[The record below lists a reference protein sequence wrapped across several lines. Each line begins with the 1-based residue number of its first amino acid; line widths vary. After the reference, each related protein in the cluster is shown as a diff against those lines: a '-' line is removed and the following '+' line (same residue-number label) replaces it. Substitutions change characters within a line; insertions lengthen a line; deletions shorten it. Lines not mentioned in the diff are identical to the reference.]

1 MNIIYI
7 CCFLLSLPF
16 INFSSFLWLLII
28 FILVIFHL
36 LIQLLSFFCSTS
48 ASNNTSEDTP
58 LNNIL
63 KDVIPEIPSCFEG
76 LEEQWA
82 DLNKNGRD
90 FRKEI
95 WFKTHIN
102 QAKKENITPLEHL
115 ADFLRRA
122 YQKKEEDLQEE
133 DLSGE
138 DNEDSNYQEFELC
151 LTDRTRTPSTNKFKQ
166 KSSF

>member
-82 DLNKNGRD
+82 DLNKN
-90 FRKEI
+90 
-95 WFKTHIN
+95 
-102 QAKKENITPLEHL
+102 
-115 ADFLRRA
+115 FLRRA
-122 YQKKEEDLQEE
+122 YQKKEEDLQEK

-138 DNEDSNYQEFELC
+138 DNEDSNYQEALSRVNNLSKC
-151 LTDRTRTPSTNKFKQ
+151 RKALVCID
-166 KSSF
+166 

>member
-63 KDVIPEIPSCFEG
+63 KDIIPEIPSCFEG

-95 WFKTHIN
+95 WKIYR
-102 QAKKENITPLEHL
+102 KRIYLERTTKIL
-115 ADFLRRA
+115 TT
-122 YQKKEEDLQEE
+122 K
-133 DLSGE
+133 S
-138 DNEDSNYQEFELC
+138 SNYVSPIGRGPRRQINLSRKALSRVNNLSKC
-151 LTDRTRTPSTNKFKQ
+151 RKAL
-166 KSSF
+166 

>member
-1 MNIIYI
+1 
-7 CCFLLSLPF
+7 
-16 INFSSFLWLLII
+16 
-28 FILVIFHL
+28 
-36 LIQLLSFFCSTS
+36 FFCSTS

-63 KDVIPEIPSCFEG
+63 KDIIPEIPSCFEG

-102 QAKKENITPLEHL
+102 QAKKEHTKKKRKIYRKRIYLERTTKIL
-115 ADFLRRA
+115 TTKSSNYVSPIGRGPRRQINLSRRA
-122 YQKKEEDLQEE
+122 
-133 DLSGE
+133 LSRV
-138 DNEDSNYQEFELC
+138 NNLSKCRKALC
-151 LTDRTRTPSTNKFKQ
+151 MH
-166 KSSF
+166 

>member
-1 MNIIYI
+1 
-7 CCFLLSLPF
+7 
-16 INFSSFLWLLII
+16 
-28 FILVIFHL
+28 
-36 LIQLLSFFCSTS
+36 TS

-58 LNNIL
+58 LNSTSEDTPFNSIL
-63 KDVIPEIPSCFEG
+63 KDIPSTCEIPSCFEG

-95 WFKTHIN
+95 WFKTHID

-122 YQKKEEDLQEE
+122 YQEEEEDLREE
-133 DLSGE
+133 VLSEE

-151 LTDRTRTPSTNKFKQ
+151 LTDE
-166 KSSF
+166 SSSDEDPIDR